1 MNVSIAHIKKLKA
14 PSAGSVPGFQL
25 EETSLQKYYSV
36 NFFSN
41 FDLLPPFFMI
51 TVTFTH
57 LVHRKRNCM
66 ALRFPYDFALK
77 EYLKLFDGVSYSDTH
92 RCFYILYSE
101 EKISLLK
108 AYLLEGGYAIAG
120 ESSSLKTWGE
130 KEKASTTLPPLPP
143 DKLLIHK
150 NYVDFL
156 YGKRYSHSTVSVYS
170 NFVGEFLR
178 FHAWKLAELFNEND
192 VRLYIEWA
200 VKELNYSISTH
211 RQLVSAFKQFAY
223 FYPLCEINPEKLI
236 RPKKDRK
243 LPTVLSMEEVLQL
256 LQVTR
261 NLKHKTIIA
270 LLYSAGLRV
279 GELVDLELKSF
290 DFNRKQLR
298 VQMAKGRKDRYT
310 NLAESVIPLLKMYYH
325 AYQPKH
331 YFIENPS
338 GGKYSA
344 ESIRS
349 FLKQNCTLAGISKRV
364 TPHTLRHSYATHL
377 LEHGTDLRLIQE
389 LLGHSKPETTM
400 IYTHVSSQQLQ
411 EIRSPLDVALNK
423 FHVRDSVDEKLVL
436 SLRDGWDNP
445 IKT

>member
-1 MNVSIAHIKKLKA
+1 MV
-14 PSAGSVPGFQL
+14 
-25 EETSLQKYYSV
+25 
-36 NFFSN
+36 
-41 FDLLPPFFMI
+41 
-51 TVTFTH
+51 TVTFMH

-77 EYLKLFDGVSYSDTH
+77 EYLKQFDGVSYSETH

-101 EKISLLK
+101 EKIALLK
-108 AYLLEGGYAIAG
+108 SYLLEGGYGIAG
-120 ESSSLKTWGE
+120 EFSDSLKTWAIKG
-130 KEKASTTLPPLPP
+130 KASPTLPPLPP

-150 NYVDFL
+150 KYVDFL

-178 FHAWKLAELFNEND
+178 FHAGKLAELFNEND

-290 DFNRKQLR
+290 DFNRKQLQ

-325 AYQPKH
+325 AYKPKH

-349 FLKQNCTLAGISKRV
+349 FLKQSCTLAGISKRV

-423 FHVRDSVDEKLVL
+423 FHVRDTVDEKLVL
-436 SLRDGWDNP
+436 SLRDGWDIPN
-445 IKT
+445 KT